1 MKVKYK
7 TIIIAVLS
15 VIPVIIINYFIFS
28 YCYFGYINKQRQE
41 EVKRNFDAINYI
53 ISKEESNIKSTL
65 EDWAKWN
72 DTHEFMK
79 DGNKSYIDLNLQD
92 ETLKNLNFKSMIF
105 VNNSGKVVYEKEN
118 NSNRIKETILK
129 NIKLNHIKQ
138 SKIGLLANNNIT
150 YIVGISPV
158 TPSIKTMN
166 SDGVLI
172 VVRQIDDNI
181 LNYIKNILR
190 IEVSIQ
196 DIKKINAKE
205 YKGLTQI
212 DTSIKINDNKYILE
226 AIKTLKDF
234 NDKKSITVKII
245 SNLEGYKDVMHYII
259 MFNIGFIILVTIII
273 LIDLIL
279 VDKFII
285 RRLTRL
291 NKFMEEVAISKDT
304 TLSIEMSGRDEYAKL
319 AMSTN
324 KMLFELNSAY
334 KETELQNQRFI
345 MIMEATNDGFLDFY
359 VKVSELY
366 ISPEWKQIIGCD
378 SSDGFDLYKQYI
390 SKVHPECSE
399 KIKEQFQSVT
409 TGKSEYFSAEYR
421 MVRESGDTIW
431 VLHRGKVV
439 EKDENDNPTRIV
451 STMVNITDR
460 KKYEEEI
467 LFLSY
472 SDKLTGLKNRAYME
486 KQLEVLDENEES
498 RYSIIMGDVNGLKVT
513 NDALGH
519 KEGDRLLNI
528 VSEILK
534 KTCSSNDIISRW
546 GGDEFIILIKN
557 KDKSYVETLINNIKQ
572 NSENIYDFPFKVS
585 ISLGYASKHEQ
596 NLNAGSVMNLAE
608 RRMYRNKLTES
619 KSTRSATISSL
630 LKTLHEKHSETEEH
644 TVRIEKLSLKLGKA
658 LGLTPDKLD
667 ELKLLSFLHDVGK
680 IGIPEQ
686 ILMKPSTLSKEEWC
700 IMKTHTEIG
709 YRIAKSTPE
718 LSYIADDI
726 LAHHEKY
733 DGTGYPNKL
742 KGEEIPLL
750 SRIINVVD
758 SFDVMTNKR
767 VYKEAATMEYAIE
780 ELMRCSG
787 TQFDPFIVE
796 EFIHILKDN

>member
-1 MKVKYK
+1 M
-7 TIIIAVLS
+7 
-15 VIPVIIINYFIFS
+15 
-28 YCYFGYINKQRQE
+28 
-41 EVKRNFDAINYI
+41 
-53 ISKEESNIKSTL
+53 ISR
-65 EDWAKWN
+65 
-72 DTHEFMK
+72 F
-79 DGNKSYIDLNLQD
+79 
-92 ETLKNLNFKSMIF
+92 
-105 VNNSGKVVYEKEN
+105 
-118 NSNRIKETILK
+118 
-129 NIKLNHIKQ
+129 
-138 SKIGLLANNNIT
+138 
-150 YIVGISPV
+150 
-158 TPSIKTMN
+158 
-166 SDGVLI
+166 
-172 VVRQIDDNI
+172 
-181 LNYIKNILR
+181 
-190 IEVSIQ
+190 
-196 DIKKINAKE
+196 
-205 YKGLTQI
+205 
-212 DTSIKINDNKYILE
+212 
-226 AIKTLKDF
+226 
-234 NDKKSITVKII
+234 
-245 SNLEGYKDVMHYII
+245 EGYKDINHYII
-259 MFNIGFIILVTIII
+259 IFNIGFIALVILII
-273 LIDLIL
+273 LIDLLI
-279 VDKFII
+279 VDRFII
-285 RRLTRL
+285 KRLTKL
-291 NKFMEEVAISKDT
+291 NNFIQQVTLSKDT
-304 TLSIEMSGRDEYAKL
+304 TLSIDMPGKDEYAKL
-319 AMSTN
+319 ATATN
-324 KMLFELNSAY
+324 KMLYELNSAY
-334 KETELQNQRFI
+334 KEMEYATNRFV
-345 MIMEATNDGFLDFY
+345 MIMEATNDGFLDY
-359 VKVSELY
+359 YIKVNKIY
-366 ISPEWKQIIGCD
+366 ISPEWKQIIGCN
-378 SSDGFDLYKQYI
+378 SEDGLELYEQYM
-390 SKVHPECSE
+390 SKVHPECAE
-399 KIKEQFQSVT
+399 RLKEDFHGIIN
-409 TGKSEYFSAEYR
+409 GKSEYFSAEYR
-421 MVRESGDTIW
+421 MIKEAGEIVW

-451 STMVNITDR
+451 STLVNITDR

-519 KEGDRLLNI
+519 KEGDRLLRI

-534 KTCSSNDIISRW
+534 KACSSNDIISRW

-557 KDKSYVETLINNIKQ
+557 KDKKYVEALINKIKE
-572 NSENIYDFPFKVS
+572 NSENICDFPFKVS
-585 ISLGYASKHEQ
+585 ISLGYASRNEQ
-596 NLNAGSVMNLAE
+596 NLNADSVMNLAE

-619 KSTRSATISSL
+619 KSTRSAIISSL

-686 ILMKPSTLSKEEWC
+686 ILMKPSELAQEEWR
-700 IMKTHTEIG
+700 IMKTHAEIG

-718 LSYIADDI
+718 LSHIADEI

-750 SRIINVVD
+750 SRIINVAD

-767 VYKEAATMEYAIE
+767 VYKDAATMEYAIE